1 MKGAKMTLHLSVTIV
16 EDDLN
21 QAKLLADILAQV
33 VFSHA
38 SISLDVNISQN
49 YIQLFNDEMP
59 VIKKNEIFLI
69 DIHLN
74 TYFSGIDFAK
84 HLRNAEPNIFII
96 YITSD
101 PSKSITA
108 INEQTNPF
116 SYILKDS
123 QFDQLQT
130 QLETTLNK
138 ITNQFIDDLG
148 QKEVVC
154 FSHNGDKIYVNPAKI
169 FYVQTAEGFQKKT
182 ILRGDMGEYLLNYRL
197 IDVKKL
203 LPDGYFQKNL
213 RSVIVNLSRII
224 KLSRSEGI
232 VTFDDQSELYV
243 GAKVIDKIKKAF
255 ILR

>member
-1 MKGAKMTLHLSVTIV
+1 MTINLSVTII

-21 QAKLLADILAQV
+21 QAKLLADTLEKII
-33 VFSHA
+33 FSHV
-38 SISLDVNISQN
+38 SVSLNVNISQN
-49 YIQLFNDEMP
+49 YIQIFNEDMP
-59 VIKKNEIFLI
+59 MIKKNEIFLI

-84 HLRNAEPNIFII
+84 HIQNTEPNIFII

-101 PSKSITA
+101 PNKSIEA
-108 INEQTNPF
+108 INEHTNPF

-123 QFDQLQT
+123 QFEDLHT
-130 QLETTLNK
+130 QLEISLNK
-138 ITNQFIDDLG
+138 IINKFIDDLG
-148 QKEVVC
+148 QKEIVC
-154 FSHNGDKIYVNPAKI
+154 FSHNSDKIYVNPSKI
-169 FYVQTAEGFQKKT
+169 LYVQTAEGFQKKT

-203 LPDGYFQKNL
+203 LPDVYFQKNL
-213 RSVIVNLSRII
+213 RSVIVNLSRIN
-224 KLSRSEGI
+224 KLNRTEGI

-255 ILR
+255 I